1 MLLKGSSAEAW
12 MDAPVVQLP
21 TDALRITDESS
32 ASPQAYLAT
41 SYDLSSRQSD
51 VGLLQVPGSPP
62 PISCAASHI
71 HCSSFCHA
79 Q

>member
-62 PISCAASHI
+62 APHLLC
-71 HCSSFCHA
+71 C
-79 Q
+79 